1 MSLVASYLAKQ
12 ILKGNLGY
20 DKVVKHYTQYK
31 DEIDAYLEKKGYFE

>member
-12 ILKGNLGY
+12 ILKGNLDY

-31 DEIDAYLEKKGYFE
+31 AEIDEYLKKKGYFD